1 MNWIRF
7 RTVLQLVLPSAMAA
21 GCLLRYETPVTPNL
35 ALVDVIELPTRL
47 VRTGGAAMTAGE
59 NELVLLDAGEEE
71 VPQGPQGF
79 DVLEDGSFVIADPL
93 GERLAF
99 YDSAGVY
106 LASCE
111 LGLAPQ
117 SVTRIGSQFEVRGLH
132 TGAWYRAR
140 LLEGEE
146 ESECIVEEAPPET
159 VGVRAAEE
167 AGEAELVRDTVNF
180 GTIDW
185 TRGSRADRQPLEVSY
200 QSDTTRM
207 VSLQGVGPVTGVNR
221 GFGDELMVVAIEAA
235 SPAETI
241 RVRKEIQVYD
251 ETNRLVALVPDVG
264 VDYFIAPETEFR
276 IHGSKLYQLYPQR
289 DGVRINVWSLEDDE

>member
-21 GCLLRYETPVTPNL
+21 GCLLRYEMPVTPSL
-35 ALVDVIELPTRL
+35 AMVDVIELPTRL
-47 VRTGGAAMTAGE
+47 IRTGGAAMTAGE
-59 NELVLLDAGEEE
+59 NELVLLDAGDEE

-146 ESECIVEEAPPET
+146 GSECIVEEAPPET

-207 VSLQGVGPVTGVNR
+207 VSLQGVGPVTGANR

-251 ETNRLVALVPDVG
+251 ETNRLVALVPDVD
-264 VDYFIAPETEFR
+264 VDYFIAPVTEFR
-276 IHGSKLYQLYPQR
+276 IHGPKLYQLYPHR